1 MSKSIRVSD
10 ELAAYVEE
18 AAALAHRSPPQQ
30 IEHWA
35 QIGRVL
41 EPALSYHA
49 KTQVKR
55 ANPASRDDLE
65 AALADVETPEGIARA
80 QRVIRRTGGSIE
92 SSD

>member
-10 ELAAYVEE
+10 ELAEFAE
-18 AAALAHRSPPQQ
+18 AAAVESHRSPPQQ

-49 KTQVKR
+49 ESAVERVGR
-55 ANPASRDDLE
+55 ADLD
-65 AALADVETPEGIARA
+65 AALDQVGTPEAIRRT
-80 QRVIRRTGGSIE
+80 QKVIRRTSGGIASTDE
-92 SSD
+92 